1 MLWFN
6 KNRSRIGMIRSASI
20 WSRSYVWGGEIDQR
34 GMGWRRQI
42 QIQITVGSDKF
53 LVQTILV
60 FIDEKILVQAQV
72 KLKIQVEVKIKLQ
85 RG

>member
-1 MLWFN
+1 
-6 KNRSRIGMIRSASI
+6 
-20 WSRSYVWGGEIDQR
+20 
-34 GMGWRRQI
+34 MGWGRQI

-72 KLKIQVEVKIKLQ
+72 KVKIQVEVKIKLQ

>member
-1 MLWFN
+1 MLV
-6 KNRSRIGMIRSASI
+6 SGADHM
-20 WSRSYVWGGEIDQR
+20 WGGGSVDQK
-34 GMGWRRQI
+34 GMGWGRQI